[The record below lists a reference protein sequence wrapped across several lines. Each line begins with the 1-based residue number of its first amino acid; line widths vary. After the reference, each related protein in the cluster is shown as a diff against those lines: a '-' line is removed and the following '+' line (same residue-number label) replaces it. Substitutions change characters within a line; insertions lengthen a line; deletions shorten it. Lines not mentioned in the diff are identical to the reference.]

1 MFGLSDS
8 EDLKSLYQEIILDHG
23 KNPRNQ
29 GTVEGHTCDANGN
42 NPLCGDRILVTA
54 KVDEG
59 FIEEAAF
66 TGKGCAI
73 SIASASM
80 MTEIV
85 KGRTIDEFKKLFAS
99 VRAVCTESDDVDIES
114 MSVFGELE
122 EDVSRLAALGGVR
135 NFPMRVK
142 CATLAWHTLLSC
154 LEGNKSV
161 STE

>member
-29 GTVEGHTCDANGN
+29 GTVEGHTCDAKGN
-42 NPLCGDRILVTA
+42 NPLCGDRILITA
-54 KVDEG
+54 RVDDG

-85 KGRTIDEFKKLFAS
+85 KGRTVDEFKKLFAS
-99 VRAVCTESDDVDIES
+99 VHGICTAADDVDIES
-114 MSVFGELE
+114 MCVSEELE
-122 EDVSRLAALGGVR
+122 EDFGRLAALGGVR

-142 CATLAWHTLLSC
+142 CATLAWHALLSC
-154 LEGNKSV
+154 LEGKESI